1 MKSAKEKASQAKAAK
16 AYGAK
21 VRAARVKAG
30 LGQRGAAKK
39 LGTYQPT
46 LSIVESGKVTATPAL
61 KKRIAKLLG
70 VKDA

>member
-1 MKSAKEKASQAKAAK
+1 MTRQEKREASAAAK
-16 AYGAK
+16 KYGAK